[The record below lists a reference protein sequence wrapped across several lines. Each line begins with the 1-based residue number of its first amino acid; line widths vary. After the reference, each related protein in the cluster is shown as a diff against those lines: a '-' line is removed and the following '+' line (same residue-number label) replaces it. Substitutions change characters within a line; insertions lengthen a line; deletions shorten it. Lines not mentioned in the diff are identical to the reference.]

1 MRSLLP
7 RGVAVLSLALSVAV
21 SVAANA
27 QPRGADETT
36 PSRSQYFSWINN
48 TNEGPTEEHTL
59 ANLAFFRW
67 LHDDYGLELDIYA
80 FDAGTIDGK
89 NFYGSTKSER
99 FRRQFPRGFGP
110 VAKAAQEMGTRLGVW
125 GGPDGFGD
133 TPEEEAAR
141 IEDMV
146 GLCRDFG
153 FELFKMDAVCG
164 QLRPEKYGAFDRM
177 MTACREQS
185 PDLILLNH
193 RLDLGPA
200 VRHSTTFLLG
210 GAETYIDVH
219 MANETSASH
228 QRAVALARELPPNL
242 TRLTEDHGVCISS
255 CLDYWEDDLVLQAF
269 NRSLV
274 LAPQIYGNPWLLRDD
289 EFPRLAGIFN
299 LHRRYR
305 DILVS
310 GIVLP
315 EERYGPHAVSRGDGY
330 TRLITLRDLTW
341 EKKSHALS
349 LDASV
354 GLRTGEGKVRVRQLH
369 PWQETVGEFE
379 FGGEAVVEVLPF
391 RSCLVEV
398 TTASRAPWEID
409 GVAYEVVR
417 DVPGRPVEVR
427 LLGEPGVSGRV
438 SLRTKG
444 VKFSKAT
451 IDGEEVPSVLGS
463 GGVEVRFS
471 GERRA
476 EAWHRKVATLSRV
489 EVPADAAALYE
500 AMCFAADN
508 NALEVRSMS
517 RSGPTELRAVQRA
530 RDAFFQQ
537 SIFRAREVWDR
548 GLFDDDPETAF
559 SIDLRFGDQ
568 RVKGGAFRLDLGEV
582 RELDELVLET
592 FDEAGLQPLKSEEGV
607 VAEVSMDLV
616 TWREVRFLAGKTM
629 TLDLRRVGPWRYLRF
644 APPPLRLREVKGFA
658 GGEAVD
664 RRKWR
669 ASNLFA
675 PWIEQHWSPAMVH
688 RAQAAW
694 TGTFT
699 LNEISPGSY
708 LCVAV
713 NGTHGRERA
722 AVAFRIEGKLVGAP
736 DRSPSFPANAWEVP
750 PRSVD
755 RNNTFYLPL
764 KAEWVG
770 KRVEAV
776 VLAFDPERVDL
787 KPEVWVTAYP
797 APFAQKTLLLE
808 R

>member
-1 MRSLLP
+1 MRSLCP
-7 RGVAVLSLALSVAV
+7 RRFAVLSFASLVAVAV
-21 SVAANA
+21 SVEA

-48 TNEGPTEEHTL
+48 TNEGPTEAHTL

-67 LHDDYGLELDIYA
+67 LHDEYGLELDIYA

-110 VAKAAQEMGTRLGVW
+110 VANAAKEMDTRLGVW

-141 IEDMV
+141 IEDLV
-146 GLCRDFG
+146 SLCRDFG

-177 MTACREQS
+177 MTACREHS

-310 GIVLP
+310 GMVLP
-315 EERYGPHAVSRGDGY
+315 EERYGSHAVSRGDGY
-330 TRLITLRDLTW
+330 TRLLTLRNLTW
-341 EKKSHALS
+341 EKKQYRLE
-349 LDASV
+349 LDDTI
-354 GLRTGEGKVRVRQLH
+354 GLQRSDRRVRVRQLH
-369 PWQETVGEFE
+369 PWQETIGEF
-379 FGGEAVVEVLPF
+379 GYGEEAAVDVLPF

-398 TTASRAPWEID
+398 TIAPRAPWEID

-417 DVPGRPVEVR
+417 DVPGRVVEVR
-427 LLGEPGVSGRV
+427 LLGEPGARGRI
-438 SLRTKG
+438 SMRTG
-444 VKFSKAT
+444 GATFSKAT
-451 IDGEEVPSVLGS
+451 LEGEDVSELVRGGNVETSFLG
-463 GGVEVRFS
+463 EPRK
-471 GERRA
+471 
-476 EAWHRKVATLSRV
+476 EAWHRKVATLSEV
-489 EVPADAAALYE
+489 DVPADAAALYE

-508 NALEVRSMS
+508 NALEVRSLF
-517 RSGPTELRAVQRA
+517 RSGPTQRPAVQRA

-537 SIFRAREVWDR
+537 PIFRAREIWDC
-548 GLFDDDPETAF
+548 GLFDDDPDTAF

-582 RELDELVLET
+582 RELDALVLET

-607 VAEVSMDLV
+607 VAEVSADLV
-616 TWREVRFLAGKTM
+616 TWREVRFLAGETM
-629 TLDLRRVGPWRYLRF
+629 TLDFRRIGPWRYLRF
-644 APPPLRLREVKGFA
+644 APPPLRLREVNGFA

-664 RRKWR
+664 RTKWR
-669 ASNLFA
+669 VSNLFA
-675 PWIEQHWSPAMVH
+675 PWIERHWSPAMVH

-694 TGTFT
+694 SGTFT
-699 LNEISPGSY
+699 LDEISSGSY

-722 AVAFRIEGKLVGAP
+722 AVAFRIDGNLVGTP
-736 DRSPSFPANAWEVP
+736 DRSPSFPSNAWEVP

-764 KAEWVG
+764 KSEWAG
-770 KRVEAV
+770 KRIEAV
-776 VLAFDPERVDL
+776 VLAFDAERVDL
-787 KPEVWVTAYP
+787 KPEVWLTAYP
-797 APFAQKTLLLE
+797 APFVQQTLRLE

>member
-1 MRSLLP
+1 MA
-7 RGVAVLSLALSVAV
+7 G
-21 SVAANA
+21 SVAAA
-27 QPRGADETT
+27 ATPRGADETT

-48 TNEGPTEEHTL
+48 TNEGPTEAHTL

-67 LHDDYGLELDIYA
+67 LHDEYGLKLDLYA
-80 FDAGTIDGK
+80 FDAGAIDGK

-110 VAKAAQEMGTRLGVW
+110 VAKEAAEMGTRLGVW

-146 GLCRDFG
+146 SLCRDFG

-164 QLRPEKYGAFDRM
+164 QLRPEKYDAFDRM
-177 MTACREQS
+177 MTACREHS
-185 PDLILLNH
+185 PNLILLNH

-228 QRAVALARELPPNL
+228 ARAVALARELPPNL
-242 TRLTEDHGVCISS
+242 TRLTEDHGVCLSS

-315 EERYGPHAVSRGDGY
+315 GEAYGPHAVSRGDGY
-330 TRLITLRDLTW
+330 TRLITLRNLTW
-341 EKKSHALS
+341 EKKSYTVS
-349 LDASV
+349 LDASI
-354 GLRTGEGKVRVRQLH
+354 GLEDSGSNVRVRQLH
-369 PWQETVGEFE
+369 PWQETIGQFE
-379 FGGEAVVEVLPF
+379 MGGAATVEVLPF

-398 TTASRAPWEID
+398 TTAPRAPWEID
-409 GVAYEVVR
+409 GIAYEVVR
-417 DVPGRPVEVR
+417 DVPGRPVEIR
-427 LLGEPGVSGRV
+427 LLGEPGERAKAV
-438 SLRTKG
+438 LRG
-444 VKFSKAT
+444 EDAKFSRAMV
-451 IDGEEVPSVLGS
+451 DGEDTAALVRGDEV
-463 GGVEVRFS
+463 EIAFA
-471 GERRA
+471 GEARR
-476 EAWHRKVATLSRV
+476 EPWHRRVATLEKV
-489 EVPADAAALYE
+489 EVPADAQALYE

-508 NALEVRSMS
+508 NALEVRSLR
-517 RSGPTELRAVQRA
+517 RSGPTKIPAVQRA
-530 RDAFFQQ
+530 RDAFFGQA
-537 SIFRAREVWDR
+537 IFREREIWDR
-548 GLFDDDPETAF
+548 GLFDGDRGTAF
-559 SIDLRFGDQ
+559 SVDLRFGDQ

-607 VAEVSMDLV
+607 VAEVSADLV
-616 TWREVRFLAGKTM
+616 TWRELRFLAGKTM
-629 TLDLRRVGPWRYLRF
+629 TLDLRRTGPWRYLRF
-644 APPPLRLREVKGFA
+644 APGPLRLREVRGVVN
-658 GGEAVD
+658 GREVD
-664 RRKWR
+664 RTKWR

-675 PWIEQHWSPAMVH
+675 PWIERHWAPGMVH
-688 RAQAAW
+688 RARAAW
-694 TGTFT
+694 SGAFT
-699 LNEISPGSY
+699 LNEISPGGY

-713 NGTHGRERA
+713 NGVHGRERA
-722 AVAFRIEGKLVGAP
+722 AVAFRIDGKLVGAP
-736 DRSPSFPANAWEVP
+736 DRSPSFPSNAWEVP
-750 PRSVD
+750 PRSID

-764 KAEWVG
+764 RKEWAG
-770 KRVEAV
+770 KQIEAV
-776 VLAFDPERVDL
+776 VLAFDPERVEL
-787 KPEVWVTAYP
+787 QPEVWVTAYP
-797 APFAQKTLLLE
+797 TPFAQKTLVLE
-808 R
+808 W

>member
-1 MRSLLP
+1 MTLALSTPIAGLAAGQP
-7 RGVAVLSLALSVAV
+7 RGV
-21 SVAANA
+21 
-27 QPRGADETT
+27 DETT

-48 TNEGPTEEHTL
+48 TNEGPTEAHTL
-59 ANLAFFRW
+59 TNLAFFRW
-67 LHDDYGLELDIYA
+67 LHDEYGLELDIYA
-80 FDAGTIDGK
+80 FDAGAIDGK

-99 FRRQFPRGFGP
+99 FRRQFPHGFGP
-110 VAKAAQEMGTRLGVW
+110 VAETAKEMGTRLGVW

-133 TPEEEAAR
+133 TAEEEAAR

-146 GLCRDFG
+146 SLCRDFG

-164 QLRPEKYGAFDRM
+164 QLRPEKYDAFDRM
-177 MTACREQS
+177 MTACREHS
-185 PDLILLNH
+185 PNLILLNH

-228 QRAVALARELPPNL
+228 ARAVALARELPPKL

-255 CLDYWEDDLVLQAF
+255 CLDHWEDDLVLQAF

-310 GIVLP
+310 GVVLP

-330 TRLITLRDLTW
+330 TRLITLRNLTW
-341 EKKSHALS
+341 EKTRHTVALDDS
-349 LDASV
+349 I
-354 GLRTGEGKVRVRQLH
+354 GLQRSDRRVRVRLLH
-369 PWQETVGEFE
+369 PWQETLGEFE
-379 FGGEAVVEVLPF
+379 FGKKAEVDVLPF
-391 RSCLVEV
+391 RSCLIEV
-398 TTASRAPWEID
+398 TIEPRATWEID

-427 LLGEPGVSGRV
+427 LLGEPGANAKI
-438 SLRTKG
+438 SLRKKG
-444 VKFSKAT
+444 AKFSKAT
-451 IDGEEVPSVLGS
+451 IDGEAVAGWAGEGA
-463 GGVEVRFS
+463 VEISFAGKPRQ
-471 GERRA
+471 
-476 EAWHRKVATLSRV
+476 EAWHRKVATLAKV
-489 EVPADAAALYE
+489 DVPADAAALYE

-508 NALEVRSMS
+508 NALEVRSLL
-517 RSGPTELRAVQRA
+517 RSGATELPAVQRA

-537 SIFRAREVWDR
+537 PIFRAREIWDR
-548 GLFDDDPETAF
+548 GLFDDDPDTAF
-559 SIDLRFGDQ
+559 SVDLRFGDQ

-592 FDEAGLQPLKSEEGV
+592 FDEMGLQPLKSEEGV
-607 VAEVSMDLV
+607 VAEVSADLV
-616 TWREVRFLAGKTM
+616 TWKEVRFLAGKTM
-629 TLDLRRVGPWRYLRF
+629 TLDLRRAGPWRYLRF
-644 APPPLRLREVKGFA
+644 SPAPLRLREVKGFA
-658 GGEAVD
+658 KGEAPD
-664 RRKWR
+664 RAKWR

-675 PWIEQHWSPAMVH
+675 PWIERHWSPGMVH
-688 RAQAAW
+688 RARAAW
-694 TGTFT
+694 SGAFT

-713 NGTHGRERA
+713 NGVHGRERA
-722 AVAFRIEGKLVGAP
+722 AVAFRIDGKLVGAP
-736 DRSPSFPANAWEVP
+736 DRSPSFPSNAWEVP

-764 KAEWVG
+764 KPEWAG

-787 KPEVWVTAYP
+787 QPEVWVTAYP
-797 APFAQKTLLLE
+797 APFAQKTLVLE